1 MRMKTAKTTGLS
13 QMNGGSAGGGAG
25 GEWEVRPGGML
36 VQKRSPDSDRTSIP
50 PPTIRVKVKY
60 GSTHHEINI
69 SSQATFGELKKML
82 SGPTG
87 LHHQDQKLIYKDK
100 ERDSK
105 AFLDI
110 SGVKDKSKMVLV
122 EDPISQEKR
131 FLEMRKNAK
140 MEKASKSISE
150 ISFEVDRLAGQV
162 SALES
167 VITKGGK
174 VAEKT
179 VLNLI
184 ELLMNQ
190 LLKLD
195 GIMVDGDVKLQ
206 RKMQVK
212 RVQRCVETLDMLK
225 IKNSMANENGEQIK
239 NPMPNGNGNHAPTQQ
254 QHHKHSNG
262 QKLAPIQE
270 RQPRYTNGHSLIPIQ
285 EEQPRHSFDNLPI
298 HKQEQPPR
306 HSASGAVV
314 VTTQWETFDSTPALV
329 PVPSTST
336 STPATNNA
344 ADHQPKFP
352 WDFFN

>member
-1 MRMKTAKTTGLS
+1 MK
-13 QMNGGSAGGGAG
+13 
-25 GEWEVRPGGML
+25 
-36 VQKRSPDSDRTSIP
+36 
-50 PPTIRVKVKY
+50 
-60 GSTHHEINI
+60 
-69 SSQATFGELKKML
+69 
-82 SGPTG
+82 
-87 LHHQDQKLIYKDK
+87 
-100 ERDSK
+100 
-105 AFLDI
+105 
-110 SGVKDKSKMVLV
+110 
-122 EDPISQEKR
+122 
-131 FLEMRKNAK
+131 
-140 MEKASKSISE
+140 
-150 ISFEVDRLAGQV
+150 
-162 SALES
+162 
-167 VITKGGK
+167 
-174 VAEKT
+174 
-179 VLNLI
+179 
-184 ELLMNQ
+184 
-190 LLKLD
+190 
-195 GIMVDGDVKLQ
+195 
-206 RKMQVK
+206 VK